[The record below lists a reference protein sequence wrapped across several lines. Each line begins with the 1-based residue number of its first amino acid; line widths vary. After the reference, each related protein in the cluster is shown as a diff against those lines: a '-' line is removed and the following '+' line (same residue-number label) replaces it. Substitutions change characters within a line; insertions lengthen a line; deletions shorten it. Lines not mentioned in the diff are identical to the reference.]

1 MTQPAP
7 DHRLDDLIAAVEAAN
22 DSPLDRVAG
31 AVRDAERLE
40 QLADALIGH
49 FVDQARGGGASW
61 SDIGRSLGVSKQA
74 AQQKFVG
81 RGRADSEPELVDPR
95 YLLSAYPGEARGV
108 VLTASESAI
117 RAHHDVIGLAHLVLG
132 LVADPDSQAA
142 RAVAA
147 QGVDLAEVR
156 RAAAAALPARRRR
169 GSRSASYEGA
179 ARAALEGVA
188 AQARRHR
195 ADSVSSGHILL
206 AVLATEEGSGILS
219 GLGVRAGAVD
229 EFLAH
234 DDAHDNAGG
243 GGGGG

>member
-1 MTQPAP
+1 MTTPDPA
-7 DHRLDDLIAAVEAAN
+7 DRRLHDLIAAVEVAN
-22 DSPLDRVAG
+22 DTPLERVAG

-49 FVDQARGGGASW
+49 FVDRARGAGASW

-81 RGRADSEPELVDPR
+81 RGRADTEPELVDPR
-95 YLLSAYPGEARGV
+95 YQLSAYPGEARAV
-108 VLTASESAI
+108 VQAAGESAI
-117 RAHHDVIGLAHLVLG
+117 RAHHDVVGLAHLVLG
-132 LVADPDSQAA
+132 LVADPHSQAA

-147 QGVDLAEVR
+147 QGVDLADVR

-169 GSRSASYEGA
+169 GPRSAPFDAA

-195 ADSVSSGHILL
+195 ADSISSGHILL
-206 AVLATEEGSGILS
+206 AVLAAEDGSGTLS
-219 GLGVRAGAVD
+219 GLGVKAGEVD
-229 EFLAH
+229 DFLAH
-234 DDAHDNAGG
+234 DDAHDDARDSGG
-243 GGGGG
+243 

>member
-1 MTQPAP
+1 MTTGDPA
-7 DHRLDDLIAAVEAAN
+7 DRRLDDLIAAVEVAS
-22 DSPLDRVAG
+22 DTPLDRVAG
-31 AVRDAERLE
+31 AVRDAEQLE

-49 FVDQARGGGASW
+49 FVDQARTAGASW

-81 RGRADSEPELVDPR
+81 RGRTDTEPELVDPR
-95 YLLSAYPGEARGV
+95 YQLSAYAGEARAFLLATVEGA
-108 VLTASESAI
+108 LS
-117 RAHHDVIGLAHLVLG
+117 AHHDVVGLAHLVLG
-132 LVADPDSQAA
+132 LVADPHSQAA

-147 QGVDLAEVR
+147 QGVDLADVR

-169 GSRSASYEGA
+169 GPKVGTYDGA

-188 AQARRHR
+188 DQARRHR

-206 AVLATEEGSGILS
+206 AVLAAEDGSGVLS
-219 GLGVRAGAVD
+219 CLGVRAGAVE

-234 DDAHDNAGG
+234 DDARGDARASGG
-243 GGGGG
+243 